1 MVCINTRIVCF
12 IYFIF
17 SFIRKT
23 FSQCNIFKESIMLYS
38 SDSFDVA
45 DDRREIMSS
54 EEDNNGDNFISDEQY
69 RDY

>member
-1 MVCINTRIVCF
+1 
-12 IYFIF
+12 
-17 SFIRKT
+17 
-23 FSQCNIFKESIMLYS
+23 MLYS

-45 DDRREIMSS
+45 DDRREILSS